1 MGFEPNQ
8 RGEYGTAASSE
19 GKGGT
24 AGILILLG
32 IAAGIYGLS
41 PGARHYYK
49 HGRLPP
55 HKP

>member
-1 MGFEPNQ
+1 MGPESNQ
-8 RGEYGTAASSE
+8 RGQYGAAASSD

-24 AGILILLG
+24 AGILVLLG

-41 PGARHYYK
+41 PGARYFYK

-55 HKP
+55 HRS